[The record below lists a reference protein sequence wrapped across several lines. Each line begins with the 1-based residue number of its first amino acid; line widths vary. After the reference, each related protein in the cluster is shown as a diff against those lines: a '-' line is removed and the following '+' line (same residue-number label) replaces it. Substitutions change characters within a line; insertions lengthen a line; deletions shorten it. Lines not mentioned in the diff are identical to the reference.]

1 VKSKDEEDNLS
12 AASNQETIT
21 TKPSAATNLRAT
33 ETTTSSTVLDWDP
46 SVDEAVTGYN
56 VYNNEVQVNETPA
69 ETHYK
74 VTGLISSSDYT
85 FTVKAIDEDLS
96 EATTE

>member
-12 AASNQETIT
+12 AASNQTIT

-46 SVDEAVTGYN
+46 QLTKLLLATMSITMR
-56 VYNNEVQVNETPA
+56 
-69 ETHYK
+69 YK
-74 VTGLISSSDYT
+74 
-85 FTVKAIDEDLS
+85 
-96 EATTE
+96 

>member
-1 VKSKDEEDNLS
+1 MKKIIYQLQVIK
-12 AASNQETIT
+12 TIT

-56 VYNNEVQVNETPA
+56 V
-69 ETHYK
+69 
-74 VTGLISSSDYT
+74 L
-85 FTVKAIDEDLS
+85 
-96 EATTE
+96 

>member
-46 SVDEAVTGYN
+46 QLTKLLLATMSITMR
-56 VYNNEVQVNETPA
+56 
-69 ETHYK
+69 YK
-74 VTGLISSSDYT
+74 
-85 FTVKAIDEDLS
+85 
-96 EATTE
+96 

>member
-21 TKPSAATNLRAT
+21 TKPSATNLRAT
-33 ETTTSSTVLDWDP
+33 ETTTSSTVLDWE

-56 VYNNEVQVNETPA
+56 VHNNEVQVNETPA
-69 ETHYK
+69 ETHK

-85 FTVKAIDEDLS
+85 LQSKQLK
-96 EATTE
+96 